1 MIQYFVSDLQ
11 NYHFSYLQTLQT
23 LHYCIVLVSMETVN
37 TKSTDHFF
45 KTLKTL
51 KGSEGRYNYFLCFL
65 LRVVP
70 VVLEDD
76 QSCSKRYKST
86 QVKLQFL
93 IYELRPVRAICYLMH
108 VHAVLYMYRSPKLQS
123 LLYLLQ

>member
-1 MIQYFVSDLQ
+1 
-11 NYHFSYLQTLQT
+11 
-23 LHYCIVLVSMETVN
+23 METVN

-51 KGSEGRYNYFLCFL
+51 KGSEVRYNYFLCFL

-76 QSCSKRYKST
+76 QSFSKRYRST

-93 IYELRPVRAICYLMH
+93 IYELWSVRAI
-108 VHAVLYMYRSPKLQS
+108 AN
-123 LLYLLQ
+123 